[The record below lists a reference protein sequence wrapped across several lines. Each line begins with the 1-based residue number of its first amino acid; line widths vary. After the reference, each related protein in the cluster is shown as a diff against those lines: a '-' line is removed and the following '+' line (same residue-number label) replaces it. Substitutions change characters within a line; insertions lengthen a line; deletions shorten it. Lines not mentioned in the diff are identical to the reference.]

1 MHGLFAILL
10 SFSFISSRLFDLNT
24 ADARLLET
32 VPGIGRATAEAIVD
46 HRTAYGPFMDMEEL
60 EFVSGIGPST
70 IEALSM
76 HVYIDSS
83 SVPAPDRSH
92 WLPEVDALS
101 PSIEVF
107 FLDVGQGD
115 AILVRAAEGMTL
127 LFDGGPDGGGPLE
140 PPVVFRLRELGVDTI
155 HVLAFSHPHADHI
168 GGLHSVLENFTVL
181 QVLDPGMTFPS
192 PVYEDLL
199 ETVLECDCDYGLL
212 REESS
217 FRLSPEVLV
226 TVGGSDLR
234 GSNLDLNENS
244 ALLTIECGRF
254 SVLLTGDIEAG
265 TEMVLTPSA
274 VPVTVLKVPHHGSSS
289 SLFPP
294 YLRRLSPQLAVFSAG
309 RGNPFGHPSPA
320 AIEAYSGMGCGIL
333 RTDVQGT
340 IVVQSDGEAFSSSAI
355 PALYRHGD
363 GFEH

>member
-1 MHGLFAILL
+1 MHGLLAVLL
-10 SFSFISSRLFDLNT
+10 PFSFVSNQPFDLNT

-32 VPGIGRATAEAIVD
+32 VPGIGRATAEAIVE
-46 HRTAYGPFMDMEEL
+46 HRSVFGPFMEMGEL

-70 IEALSM
+70 IETLSG

-92 WLPEVDALS
+92 WLPETDTLAPEV
-101 PSIEVF
+101 EVF

-115 AILVRAAEGMTL
+115 AILVRAAEGRTL

-140 PPVVFRLRELGVDTI
+140 PPVVFRLRELGVDTV

-168 GGLHSVLENFTVL
+168 GGLPSVLENFVVL
-181 QVLDPGMTFPS
+181 QVLDPGMVFPS

-199 ETVLECDCDYGLL
+199 ESVLESGCEYGLL
-212 REESS
+212 REDSS
-217 FRLSPEVLV
+217 FSLSPGVLV
-226 TVGGSDLR
+226 TVGGSGLR

-274 VPVTVLKVPHHGSSS
+274 LPVTVLKVPHHGSSS

-320 AIEAYSGMGCGIL
+320 AIETYSEMGCGIL
-333 RTDVQGT
+333 RTDVLGT

-355 PALYRHGD
+355 SASYPPGD
-363 GFEH
+363 GFGH